1 MKKLVIIAGV
11 VYPEPSP
18 PGKIALQFANI
29 LKNDYNITMVIMQTS
44 LNKVDNVDMSNIKF
58 YSVFGLRLY
67 IENFFL
73 NKYSKTRFYPIKLFC
88 KFGVIILK
96 SIGRIQNMLLFPNNL
111 RWYYKG
117 ALRKL
122 LKINKIEKIDII
134 FSICYPFSAHLAA
147 LKFKQKNKN
156 VKWITYTVDPYS
168 TSERLNNIALFPKY
182 RNKYNSSYEHY
193 IYSKS
198 DYNLVSEEIFQTEST
213 IINRFKFKTSSIPY
227 LLSEPQ
233 KKSISFLDKSY
244 TNLIF
249 AGRFYKDIRNPIFL
263 LSSFLNVNNNSI
275 ILHLFSQSN
284 CEVIIDEYI
293 RKANGRIIKHN
304 YVSQKEI
311 MSVLVDA
318 DILINVGNS
327 TSSFKP
333 SKIFEYIS
341 TGKPIINFY
350 RNNNLDDV
358 LIKYPNSLQI
368 NEDEKTHHESA
379 KLIEHFCLSQKG
391 KYLEWN
397 KIEEIYPLN
406 STKNIKNILMKALN
420 Y

>member
-88 KFGVIILK
+88 KLGVIILK
-96 SIGRIQNMLLFPNNL
+96 SIGRMQNMLLFPNNL

-244 TNLIF
+244 INLIF

-293 RKANGRIIKHN
+293 KKANGRIIKHN

-406 STKNIKNILMKALN
+406 SSKNIKNILMKALN